1 MTCLQTRLQTRLQT
15 YHPELSNI
23 NSGVCVCRRVC
34 RQVCRQII
42 SNVCQFRL
50 FRPFMDPT
58 PFSTLPPPKKKS
70 ICPPPICSGSSTQF
84 ASTSELEKVTMPID
98 GSANSL
104 NILLTAL
111 TDGILDMVGTESILV
126 MFFGR

>member
-1 MTCLQTRLQTRLQT
+1 
-15 YHPELSNI
+15 
-23 NSGVCVCRRVC
+23 
-34 RQVCRQII
+34 
-42 SNVCQFRL
+42 
-50 FRPFMDPT
+50 MDPT
-58 PFSTLPPPKKKS
+58 PFPTLPPQ
-70 ICPPPICSGSSTQF
+70 CSGSSTLF

-126 MFFGR
+126 MFFRR

>member
-1 MTCLQTRLQTRLQT
+1 
-15 YHPELSNI
+15 
-23 NSGVCVCRRVC
+23 
-34 RQVCRQII
+34 
-42 SNVCQFRL
+42 
-50 FRPFMDPT
+50 MDPT
-58 PFSTLPPPKKKS
+58 PFPSLAPTPKKNQFA
-70 ICPPPICSGSSTQF
+70 PQCSGSSTQF

-126 MFFGR
+126 MFFRR

>member
-1 MTCLQTRLQTRLQT
+1 
-15 YHPELSNI
+15 
-23 NSGVCVCRRVC
+23 
-34 RQVCRQII
+34 
-42 SNVCQFRL
+42 
-50 FRPFMDPT
+50 MDPT

-70 ICPPPICSGSSTQF
+70 ICPLPPICSGSSTQF
-84 ASTSELEKVTMPID
+84 ASTSEREKVTMPID

-126 MFFGR
+126 MFFER

>member
-1 MTCLQTRLQTRLQT
+1 MLLFLHNLISSHNLLILILGCASADVSADKSAGKQSVMCANLGFLGHLWIP
-15 YHPELSNI
+15 HPS
-23 NSGVCVCRRVC
+23 
-34 RQVCRQII
+34 
-42 SNVCQFRL
+42 
-50 FRPFMDPT
+50 
-58 PFSTLPPPKKKS
+58 LPSPPKKS